1 MALRQQQA
9 IAAHDSTRSEMIGM
23 VKKLF
28 ILLVAAS
35 CAVMQS
41 TVASEPGDDAG
52 KAALSPA
59 EELFLTG
66 NVLFALL
73 HEAGHAIV
81 DEFDV
86 PILGLE
92 ENAADTIAIVS
103 LILLD
108 RDRQDARYSAAI
120 GVTALVQSFVWQS
133 GVEREYA
140 STLLWAQHG
149 LSAQRFARMVCLLY
163 GSDSE
168 RFAWVAEAAEM
179 DEIRTD
185 GCEHEWE
192 TAERGYLWLF
202 DTFGVPPEER
212 AANTGERNTIKYGPA
227 RDAEETM
234 LLELLQ
240 NKGVLP
246 NLAQALESRFEFAD
260 SLTLRLTH
268 CGVPNAYWDSD
279 YAEIVL
285 CYELMTAGLA
295 HVERPEVARLVE
307 QFYGGG
313 QQSAE

>member
-1 MALRQQQA
+1 MLRNMNLLATMAVVAIICAPTLTAGAEEQA
-9 IAAHDSTRSEMIGM
+9 DDSATG
-23 VKKLF
+23 
-28 ILLVAAS
+28 
-35 CAVMQS
+35 
-41 TVASEPGDDAG
+41 
-52 KAALSPA
+52 ALSPA

-73 HEAGHAIV
+73 HEAGHAII

-86 PILGLE
+86 PLLGLE
-92 ENAADTIAIVS
+92 ENSADTFAIVS
-103 LILLD
+103 LMLLD

-120 GVTALVQSFVWQS
+120 GVTALVQSFVWES

-163 GSDSE
+163 GSDPE

-192 TAERGYLWLF
+192 TAERGYLWLIN
-202 DTFGVPPEER
+202 DFGVTPEER
-212 AANTGERNTIKYGPA
+212 TANTGERNTIKYGPA

-240 NKGVLP
+240 KKEVLP
-246 NLAQALESRFEFAD
+246 SLAQALESRFEFPY

-295 HVERPEVARLVE
+295 HTARPEVARLAE
-307 QFYGGG
+307 RFYGSG